1 MLRKLFGFIRAII
14 RLLIHLLFTCNFE
27 RIVVSQ
33 GSKLN
38 NLIII
43 TSCGSKRRMRFNSL
57 SNGAQSEI
65 DLNKIDYPSHEYIQL
80 MIISFIYYPI
90 NLKEKK
96 ILIIGLG
103 GGILPRAIRKINSN
117 DEITIVEIDPL
128 VYEMAKKYFYFK
140 EDSKMKVYIC
150 DGWIFLNN
158 LLNNQYY
165 DLIFVDA
172 YDSFNSLPNKM
183 KKKEFLFLLKNH
195 LNPNGGFIIF
205 NLVCIYQSYFNIRN
219 NIYSIFGLNHLVIF
233 RSNDYLNIIIIAST
247 FQSSMDNNFD
257 LNDKLHFIKEL
268 KEKLSIDFYSLVK
281 TKQKQIFNQFHQITN
296 IKQQQEENISLKEFV
311 NLV

>member
-1 MLRKLFGFIRAII
+1 MLKKLVRIFFAFFYLII
-14 RLLIHLLFTCNFE
+14 HSLFSFHRE
-27 RIVVSQ
+27 KIIVSQ
-33 GSKLN
+33 RSKLN
-38 NLIII
+38 YLIII
-43 TSCGSKRRMRFNSL
+43 SQCGSKRFMRFNHL
-57 SNGAQSEI
+57 SNGAQSQI
-65 DLNKIDYPSHEYIQL
+65 DLNRIDYPCVDYIQL
-80 MIISFIYYPI
+80 MIVSLIYYPYDL
-90 NLKEKK
+90 NNKS

-103 GGILPRAIRKINSN
+103 GGILPRAIRKIYPNCL
-117 DEITIVEIDPL
+117 IRIVEIDSI
-128 VYEMAKKYFYFK
+128 VNEMAKKYFYFK
-140 EDSKMKVYIC
+140 EDLKMKVIIC
-150 DGWIFLNN
+150 DGRIYLNNFLNETK
-158 LLNNQYY
+158 Y
-165 DLIFVDA
+165 DIILFDA
-172 YDSFNSLPNKM
+172 YDSLSGLPSNM
-183 KKKEFLFLLKNH
+183 KTEEFFILLKNH
-195 LNPNGGFIIF
+195 LNLNGGLIIF